1 MSTFSETKYTKMLNQ
16 HVDVI
21 FTDPVAVKD
30 EIEIYSFEFNGVKR
44 YYARVKDI
52 LVKRFGLSGNGD
64 VKSKYSN
71 GKIFF
76 PQMIRAKKEGFKTHP
91 NFYIELTEEAFKTSG
106 YHALRKN
113 TKVAKYLMEGIN
125 KMSDVNV
132 TNEVSEKPVIDNTS
146 EETITEPVQKAEEEV
161 TISGQLPLNYN
172 ELIDSLQLKENYGK
186 LVADSLESGIKAIF
200 TNAQFKVKIPI
211 RIVEKEP
218 EILNSVAPIFTESL
232 KGLCTVYGQ
241 MYPNM
246 FNVKEEQQENTQ
258 CNCETVI
265 QPENINNFVSAMENA
280 IINKITRTY
289 KSVPGGFI
297 VERCKQLAYNLTLNE
312 RADDHDSMWTLD
324 NAQQTELYYL
334 NIMLA
339 LFFINLIYH
348 RNADYDVPKD
358 TTMYLP
364 EPSYIDNKK
373 NYIAFISLDNMY
385 QGFISRKDYGAIIL
399 NNISKLIPN
408 INVQLIKREDYMKI
422 ALALQNSLKEAGFQ
436 YVRVITER

>member
-1 MSTFSETKYTKMLNQ
+1 MPAFKETKYTKMLNQ
-16 HVDVI
+16 HTDVI
-21 FTDPVAVKD
+21 FTSPVDVKD

-44 YYARVKDI
+44 YYAKINDI
-52 LVKRFGLSGNGD
+52 LVKYFGLSGNGD

-76 PQMIRAKKEGFKTHP
+76 PQMIRAKKKGFNRYH
-91 NFYIELTEEAFKTSG
+91 NFYIELTEEAFKISG
-106 YHALRKN
+106 YHTLMAN
-113 TKVAKYLMEGIN
+113 TTVAKYLMEGIN
-125 KMSDVNV
+125 KMSNANII
-132 TNEVSEKPVIDNTS
+132 NETSEKPVVDNDS
-146 EETITEPVQKAEEEV
+146 KEMITESVQTVEEEIAI
-161 TISGQLPLNYN
+161 TGQLPLNYD
-172 ELIDSLQLKENYGK
+172 ELIESLHLRDNYGK
-186 LVADSLESGIKAIF
+186 MSVDIENDIKTIF

-218 EILNSVAPIFTESL
+218 EILNSIASIFTESL
-232 KGLCTVYGQ
+232 KGLCTVYNQ

-246 FNVKEEQQENTQ
+246 FNAKKEQQENTQ
-258 CNCETVI
+258 CNVEAVT
-265 QPENINNFVSAMENA
+265 QPENINNFVNAMENA
-280 IINKITRTY
+280 IIDKITRTY
-289 KSVPGGFI
+289 KNVPGGFI

-312 RADDHDSMWTLD
+312 HADNHNSMWTLD

-358 TTMYLP
+358 ATMHLP

-422 ALALQNSLKEAGFQ
+422 ALALQNILKNAGFQ